1 MSKAQEIL
9 KVGKFTVHGIEYDV
23 DFAGTNNDPANNILT
38 GDIQRI
44 HGTCPGGYVNV
55 PPFNA
60 ELIEVTPL
68 QKEQPSDEPIVADDY
83 IPGKYDDVTVDPP
96 TEETPAPEPTD
107 EAPVVE
113 PEPEPAELTPAPR
126 RVRKH

>member
-9 KVGKFTVHGIEYDV
+9 KAGKFTVHGIEYDV

-38 GDIQRI
+38 DDIQRI
-44 HGTCPGGYVNV
+44 HGTCPSGYVNV

-68 QKEQPSDEPIVADDY
+68 QKEQPTDEPFVAVDY
-83 IPGKYDDVTVDPP
+83 PPVKHDDVAVEPP
-96 TEETPAPEPTD
+96 AETPAPGPTD
-107 EAPVVE
+107 EAPVD
-113 PEPEPAELTPAPR
+113 EPEPAEPTPAPR